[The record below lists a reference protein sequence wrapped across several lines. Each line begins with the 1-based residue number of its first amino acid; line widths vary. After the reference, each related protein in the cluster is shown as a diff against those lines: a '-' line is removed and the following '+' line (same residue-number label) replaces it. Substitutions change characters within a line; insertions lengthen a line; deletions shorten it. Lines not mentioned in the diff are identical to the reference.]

1 MCLAYGGKNIYIFNH
16 ARNLFDMDPERSGRV
31 VVADPRGSRTCLVG
45 KIYLQVSLGSLIL
58 DPIHDSH
65 NSVR

>member
-1 MCLAYGGKNIYIFNH
+1 
-16 ARNLFDMDPERSGRV
+16 MDPAQSGGSL
-31 VVADPRGSRTCLVG
+31 VADKMGGGTRLQG

-65 NSVR
+65 NLVREVYI